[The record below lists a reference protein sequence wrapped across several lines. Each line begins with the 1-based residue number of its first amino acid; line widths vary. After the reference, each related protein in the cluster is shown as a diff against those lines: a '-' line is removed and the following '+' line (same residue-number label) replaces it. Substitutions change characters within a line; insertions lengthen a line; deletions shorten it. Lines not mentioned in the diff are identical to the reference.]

1 VDNPSTYPLPKS
13 LVFVFGLW
21 FFNLFGSGYAG
32 LGERIVHPL
41 LDLIEKKTK
50 AE

>member
-32 LGERIVHPL
+32 LGIQKCFLLIPL
-41 LDLIEKKTK
+41 LIESWG
-50 AE
+50 